1 MFRMMF
7 GKIACWFVGVSSVVI
22 LQSAILLR
30 FNGVGA
36 LSNVASLPSQHG
48 THGIQVWDN
57 VITEST
63 QRALHE
69 AASVAGLGHHVFSF
83 PKDAAE
89 SKTKSSHP
97 PNVNVIEEVLE
108 ELLTELYW
116 NEDTKDL
123 PAFHVEYWARQEWRH
138 IEAHADVD
146 ENLAKVQDAASGTA
160 EEKETFRYPEKG
172 HVLYLDV
179 GSNVQGP
186 TCLFPRRSSGG
197 DLLRSTVQSTS
208 ENDSTTTN
216 VDVDTT
222 GAMVEL
228 VTVPAVSGRL
238 LQFDGRTLHAVPRPA
253 DLWLLPFV
261 KGAPQFE
268 PASEWGRSVILFNI
282 WPSSAPPPLDVPFY
296 NPSNTPSD
304 EGMME
309 RHIPHP
315 FSSWIPQFVNEF
327 EECLDDDDA
336 TAIEYSQST
345 KVWLLGNE
353 RRRDYAGRTLK
364 LKSSPHIYKALTEPH
379 QVRKVTLKYND

>member
-1 MFRMMF
+1 MIF
-7 GKIACWFVGVSSVVI
+7 GRIACWFVGVSSVVI

-36 LSNVASLPSQHG
+36 LSNGASLPSQRG
-48 THGIQVWDN
+48 AYGIQVWDN
-57 VITEST
+57 VINEST
-63 QRALHE
+63 QRALHK
-69 AASVAGLGHHVFSF
+69 AAYITGLGHHVFSF

-89 SKTKSSHP
+89 SKTKSNHP
-97 PNVNVIEEVLE
+97 SNVNVIEEVLE
-108 ELLTELYW
+108 EILTELYW
-116 NEDTKDL
+116 NEDTTSL
-123 PAFHVEYWARQEWRH
+123 PKFHVEYWARQEWRH

-146 ENLAKVQDAASGTA
+146 ENLAKAQDAASTA
-160 EEKETFRYPEKG
+160 EEKGTFRYPEKG
-172 HVLYLDV
+172 HVLYLEV

-197 DLLRSTVQSTS
+197 DLLRSIQNPS
-208 ENDSTTTN
+208 EEDSTTSS
-216 VDVDTT
+216 DVDTTT

-268 PASEWGRSVILFNI
+268 PASKWGRSVILFNI
-282 WPSSAPPPLDVPFY
+282 WPASAPPPLDVPFY

-304 EGMME
+304 DDMME
-309 RHIPHP
+309 RHVPNS
-315 FSSWIPQFVNEF
+315 FSSWIPQSVSEF
-327 EECLDDDDA
+327 EECLDDA
-336 TAIEYSQST
+336 TPIEYSQST

-364 LKSSPHIYKALTEPH
+364 LKSSPQLYKALTEPH
-379 QVRKVTLKYND
+379 QVRKVTLKRDD